1 MIQTQHARLSWIVF
15 AALAVTTALVYQGGL
30 AGGFVYDDAS
40 SIVDN
45 ASVHVEHL
53 RFAEWW
59 RAAVEFPS
67 GAAPFRSLTMLTF
80 ALNHYLSG
88 LDPYAYK
95 LTNLA
100 IHLLNGV
107 LLFRLLCA
115 LLVLARQCDRN
126 TSGDPRHDNDRIVAA
141 VIAGLWLLLPINISA
156 VLYVVQ
162 RLEALAAT
170 STFLGLWWYCHA
182 RLRLWQ
188 GQGGKLSLCASLI
201 VCAAAGALAKESAV
215 MLPLYAAAIEVCLMR
230 GRNANGQREP
240 AVFGLYAATLIA
252 PFLLGMVWLW
262 GRFHQWNLMADGMA
276 WTVSR
281 LLTEARVLIDYI
293 AWTLTPALDSL
304 TLYHDDIQRSQSLLA
319 PPSTLLSLL
328 ALIALATVAVW
339 QRKQRPLFAL
349 GIAWFFCGHVL
360 TATVIPLVLA
370 FEHRNYFPS
379 LGLLLACA
387 SLFALDAPL
396 IGRRARLGLAIVA
409 IAFYGA
415 TTWMRAQEWSD
426 PQRLARSDA
435 LKRPQSP
442 AAQFDLAQSYLVE
455 AARSGKQEP
464 AQAALAIL
472 ERDRLLPGAGIQFEA
487 RIITL
492 LGESGYP
499 APGGVWDGLVA
510 KLQHNRLDN
519 NAIHALSLL
528 NHCFAD
534 GQCKAAQR
542 ERLAEAYSAAAGKA
556 SDLAD
561 FASVHAEYAW
571 HVLGDHALAERILRD
586 ALATS
591 PRSIA
596 RLRALAIVLIH
607 EHKFG
612 EAASMVQLIEQENH
626 LGLQNDLVARLRQS
640 LAEEIG
646 KQATTGSSTGAE
658 QGR

>member
-1 MIQTQHARLSWIVF
+1 MIRTQHARLSWIVF
-15 AALAVTTALVYQGGL
+15 AALAVTTALVYRGGL

-53 RFAEWW
+53 RLSEWW

-100 IHLLNGV
+100 IHLLNGL

-115 LLVLARQCDRN
+115 LLGLARHCDRN
-126 TSGDPRHDNDRIVAA
+126 TSGDPRHDNDRIAAA

-170 STFLGLWWYCHA
+170 STFLGLWWYCRA

-215 MLPLYAAAIEVCLMR
+215 MLPLYAAAIEACLPR
-230 GRNANGQREP
+230 GRSAVGQRQP
-240 AVFGLYAATLIA
+240 VVFGLYAATLLA
-252 PFLLGMVWLW
+252 PFVLGMIWLW

-304 TLYHDDIQRSQSLLA
+304 TLYHDDIQRSQGLLA

-328 ALIALATVAVW
+328 ALIALALVAFW
-339 QRKQRPLFAL
+339 QRKRRPLFAL

-379 LGLLLACA
+379 AGLLLACA
-387 SLFALDAPL
+387 NLFALETPL

-442 AAQFDLAQSYLVE
+442 AAQFDLAQSYLAE

-472 ERDRLLPGAGIQFEA
+472 ERNRLLPGAGIQFEA

-492 LGESGYP
+492 LGASGYP
-499 APGGVWDGLVA
+499 APGAVWDGLVA

-534 GQCKAAQR
+534 GKCSSTQR
-542 ERLAEAYSAAAGKA
+542 DRLAQAYAAAIPQA
-556 SDLAD
+556 TAQVD
-561 FASVHAEYAW
+561 FASVWAEYAW
-571 HVLGDHALAERILRD
+571 HVAGDHGLAEQILRD
-586 ALATS
+586 ALAAS
-591 PRSIA
+591 PGSVDRMQ
-596 RLRALAIVLIH
+596 ALAIVLIH
-607 EHKFG
+607 EGKLD
-612 EAASMVQLIEQENH
+612 EAATVLARIERHNRLGMEDGRLSRLRSALENARLVHTPEQESEKNP
-626 LGLQNDLVARLRQS
+626 
-640 LAEEIG
+640 
-646 KQATTGSSTGAE
+646 
-658 QGR
+658 